1 MKSNSS
7 SPETDRQ
14 LWSQVCRG
22 DAESFRTIVQRHQ
35 SAVTA
40 VAYGVLGD
48 FSACQDVAQEAF
60 WVAWNDC
67 RKLLDA
73 DRLCGWL
80 CGIARNLA
88 KQWLRQQDPSTRQ
101 LDFSA
106 ESQDDPSIDPAT
118 ATIAA
123 EEADLVWSS
132 LSELPELYREP
143 LVLFYRQSQSVAE
156 VAAALEISADTV
168 RQRLSRGRVLLR
180 DHIAELVGD
189 VLDRSRPGKSFTAK
203 VMAGIVGGTAALK
216 AGTASAA
223 GTAASSVVAARHQR
237 RLRHGIRRRGRRRG
251 GSRRWVRRHWFGT
264 WLPSELAPTMTERD
278 YLRRIGRRVLFMS
291 MLYAVFLLALTPLL
305 FVKFGWI
312 LYVALVVLSSIV
324 FAAYVTIVSVRAN
337 VHVQKL
343 RQQLDSD
350 ADPNPSRLR
359 AKAAKFRGRSF
370 TSRWTLLG
378 VPLIDVQFV
387 IVSERQ
393 IADRKQS
400 GHRLDC
406 AGGPRRRH
414 PIGRGWASDRAL
426 PLSVGFRWERLA
438 SVVAPLDCCHWA
450 DWLWGTWRW
459 VGSEPVGMRSA
470 AWRSVGTPRSA
481 GRRSHTTSPSAAP
494 Q

>member
-237 RLRHGIRRRGRRRG
+237 RLRHGIRRTAAPRRESPV
-251 GSRRWVRRHWFGT
+251 GSPALVR
-264 WLPSELAPTMTERD
+264 
-278 YLRRIGRRVLFMS
+278 
-291 MLYAVFLLALTPLL
+291 
-305 FVKFGWI
+305 
-312 LYVALVVLSSIV
+312 YVA
-324 FAAYVTIVSVRAN
+324 AQRTRPDN
-337 VHVQKL
+337 
-343 RQQLDSD
+343 
-350 ADPNPSRLR
+350 
-359 AKAAKFRGRSF
+359 
-370 TSRWTLLG
+370 
-378 VPLIDVQFV
+378 
-387 IVSERQ
+387 
-393 IADRKQS
+393 
-400 GHRLDC
+400 
-406 AGGPRRRH
+406 
-414 PIGRGWASDRAL
+414 DRA
-426 PLSVGFRWERLA
+426 
-438 SVVAPLDCCHWA
+438 
-450 DWLWGTWRW
+450 
-459 VGSEPVGMRSA
+459 
-470 AWRSVGTPRSA
+470 
-481 GRRSHTTSPSAAP
+481 
-494 Q
+494 